1 MTRQHTLVVVIAVIA
16 LLTSLHVGADEGVEE
31 ATTPT
36 VGSDAAPAKDADQA
50 PPSADEVLRQI
61 LETRKTRPAIA
72 PVDKPVVE
80 AGHGGAPVGGDRLQI
95 DSRVLGTAPGAAK
108 PKLRREGQF
117 IPLRRGRIVRAPGS
131 NQVMFVF
138 DADSRQAPEPPMFI
152 MPCQELE
159 SIERIERIVAERGDK
174 IVLNLAGQVFT
185 YRGANYILPGPWN
198 LVADKGNL
206 R

>member
-1 MTRQHTLVVVIAVIA
+1 MTEILTATGLVRSYESDGTSYPA
-16 LLTSLHVGADEGVEE
+16 LRGVEL
-31 ATTPT
+31 
-36 VGSDAAPAKDADQA
+36 S
-50 PPSADEVLRQI
+50 
-61 LETRKTRPAIA
+61 
-72 PVDKPVVE
+72 VE
-80 AGHGGAPVGGDRLQI
+80 
-95 DSRVLGTAPGAAK
+95 
-108 PKLRREGQF
+108 EGEF
-117 IPLRRGRIVRAPGS
+117 VPLRRGRIVRAPGS

-159 SIERIERIVAERGDK
+159 SIERIVAERGDK

-206 R
+206 KK